1 MASGT
6 FYPVVSGDDGY
17 WVEETSEFYSG
28 FNWVNFGASS
38 TPQSLHGFIRFLNV
52 TIPLGVLI
60 TGVYVRFT
68 CQTPKSNE
76 IVNIN
81 AYFND
86 VDDAV
91 APTSKA
97 EAAAL
102 ALTSEIAW
110 NAIAAW
116 TDGNQYNTPELKSIL
131 QTVVDRA
138 GWSSGNALQVII
150 KDNGS
155 SGNANRM
162 ASAVDYLAGAEKAEL
177 HVTWEPNEI
186 DSAITVPALT
196 AQGYTGIYSVISSP
210 MTEVQGFTGITAE
223 LTVPTLVAHATL
235 SDDMEHITASA
246 VAPMATASLTQAE
259 QIWGAVTAPM
269 MVASLTERETVL
281 CSVTVPMSVVGMTSG
296 LHLNA
301 AVEAPMMTV
310 EGLFSAQCKVT
321 VPAMTVEMEGTVG
334 KVGSFDITVPMLT
347 VSIEGKTEHLGD
359 ISVSVPM
366 MQVLAELT
374 GGKIITGAVVA
385 PMIAASLSSYEEIT
399 GDIAITV
406 PILEAYMIGT
416 AERVVCPVLRYDD
429 KPDILGSI
437 TALNPM
443 SEVSIT

>member
-6 FYPVVSGDDGY
+6 FYPAVSGDDGY
-17 WVEETSEFYSG
+17 FFTINFMNSG
-28 FNWVNFGASS
+28 DRLFIGDS
-38 TPQSLHGFIRFLNV
+38 TGNNINIFIRFPNV
-52 TIPLGVLI
+52 TIPAGAAI
-60 TGVYVRFT
+60 SEAYIRFT
-68 CQTPKSNE
+68 SFNTQSSITLNE
-76 IVNIN
+76 NC
-81 AYFND
+81 YFNN
-86 VDDAV
+86 VDNAV
-91 APTSKA
+91 APTNAS
-97 EAAAL
+97 EAGAL
-102 ALTSEIAW
+102 VLTSAIAW
-110 NAIAAW
+110 NNLGAW
-116 TDGNQYNTPELKSIL
+116 TDDVQYDTPELKTIL
-131 QTVVDRA
+131 QTVISRG
-138 GWSSGNALQVII
+138 GWSSGQAIQGVL

-155 SGNANRM
+155 DTNATRD
-162 ASAVDYLAGAEKAEL
+162 ASSIDYVSGAEKAEL
-177 HVTWEPNEI
+177 HVTWELMVI
-186 DSAITVPALT
+186 DADVTVPALT
-196 AQGYTGIYSVISSP
+196 AQGYTGIYSVILSP
-210 MTEVQGFTGITAE
+210 MVEAQGFTGITAE
-223 LTVPTLVAHATL
+223 LTVPVPVAHATL
-235 SDDMEHITASA
+235 SDDMEHITASV

-281 CSVTVPMSVVGMTSG
+281 CSVTVPMSVVKMTSG

-301 AVEAPMMTV
+301 DIEAPMMTV

-366 MQVLAELT
+366 LQVLAKLT

-399 GDIAITV
+399 GDIAVTV
-406 PILEAYMIGT
+406 PALEAYMIGT
-416 AERVVCPVLRYDD
+416 AERVVCPILRYDD

>member
-6 FYPVVSGDDGY
+6 FYPAVSGDDGM
-17 WVEETSEFYSG
+17 WKIE
-28 FNWVNFGASS
+28 ASS
-38 TPQSLHGFIRFLNV
+38 FYGTADFVRIGRASNLPYGTFVRFPSV
-52 TIPLGVLI
+52 TIPQNSTI
-60 TGVYVRFT
+60 TEAYVKFT
-68 CQTPKSNE
+68 SHET
-76 IVNIN
+76 ITFVVVNAN
-81 AYFND
+81 VYFNN
-86 VDDAV
+86 VDSAV
-91 APTSKA
+91 APTDQVGA
-97 EAAAL
+97 DAL
-102 ALTSEIAW
+102 ELTSLVAW
-110 NAIAAW
+110 DSLPTW
-116 TDGNQYNTPELKSIL
+116 TDGVQYDTPELKTIL
-131 QTVVDRA
+131 QTIISRS
-138 GWSSGNALQVII
+138 GWSNGNAVQLVIR
-150 KDNGS
+150 DDGS
-155 SGNANRM
+155 STNAERR
-162 ASAVDYLAGAEKAEL
+162 ASSIDYLAGAEKAEL
-177 HVTWEPNEI
+177 HVTYHGPLVDAAVI
-186 DSAITVPALT
+186 IPTPI
-196 AQGYTGIYSVISSP
+196 AQGYTGIYSAIISP
-210 MTEVQGFTGITAE
+210 MTEAQGFTGITAE
-223 LTVPTLVAHATL
+223 LTVPTLVAHTTL

-281 CSVTVPMSVVGMTSG
+281 CSITVPMSVVGMTSG

-301 AVEAPMMTV
+301 DIEAPMMTV

-321 VPAMTVEMEGTVG
+321 VPVMTVEMEGTVG

-443 SEVSIT
+443 SEVLIT

>member
-6 FYPVVSGDDGY
+6 FYPAVSGDDGF
-17 WVEETSEFYSG
+17 WVEETSEFYNSSD
-28 FNWVNFGASS
+28 FVAFGVVSA
-38 TPQSLHGFIRFLNV
+38 QSLHGFIRFLNV
-52 TIPLGVLI
+52 TIPLGAAI
-60 TGVYVRFT
+60 TGAYVKFT
-68 CQTPKSNE
+68 CQSSDSSET
-76 IVNIN
+76 VNTN

-86 VDDAV
+86 VDNAV

-110 NAIAAW
+110 NNIVAW
-116 TDGNQYNTPELKSIL
+116 INGNQYDTPELKSIL
-131 QTVVDRA
+131 QTVVNRV
-138 GWSSGNALQVII
+138 GWSSGNALQIVI

-155 SGNANRM
+155 SNGAYRY
-162 ASAVDYLAGAEKAEL
+162 ASAIDYLAGAEKAEL

-186 DSAITVPALT
+186 NSAITVPTPT
-196 AQGYTGIYSVISSP
+196 AQGYTGIYSAIASP
-210 MTEVQGFTGITAE
+210 MAEAQGFTGITAE
-223 LTVPTLVAHATL
+223 LTVPTPIAHATL
-235 SDDMEHITASA
+235 SDDMEHITASV

-269 MVASLTERETVL
+269 MTVSLTERETVL
-281 CSVTVPMSVVGMTSG
+281 CSVTVLMPVVEMTSG

-301 AVEAPMMTV
+301 DITAPMMTV
-310 EGLFSAQCKVT
+310 EGMFSIQCKVT

-359 ISVSVPM
+359 ISVSVPIA
-366 MQVLAELT
+366 QVLAELIT
-374 GGKIITGAVVA
+374 GKIIAGAVVA

-399 GDIAITV
+399 GDIAVTV
-406 PILEAYMIGT
+406 PVLETYMIGT
-416 AERVVCPVLRYDD
+416 TERVVCPVLRYDD

-437 TALNPM
+437 TVSNPM
-443 SEVSIT
+443 TEVSIT